1 MLMEVSYS
9 NGLEPDL
16 SQQYPPPLLPKPG
29 KDNARLQK
37 LKKKRAKK
45 KGSLSQTPIP
55 FRSCLSPVNEA
66 STDLEHSDQS
76 SPPRTPDSVYI
87 ADSSVSSF
95 PFGSLYD
102 HSATAFPHPQNIP
115 YCQSGSFPSQS
126 YMTHMRTSEELVAP
140 LFECSSFLFDEA
152 TPLMIPPLA
161 SATPSPPEQV
171 LAPPLSSAFSS
182 NMTPNSHGSV
192 TTVPPVAVSQ
202 SSPKISTHSLTLFP
216 AAPNSGPGPGPVAS
230 QVADQPPVQLVP
242 SVSNTQTQPFIPS
255 QGETNTISKE
265 SPQSQTS
272 SWNSKSTSNGN
283 FVPSQMS
290 PEITASK
297 ISLVE
302 AMAEAKPAPQTRIY
316 TSKATFYEIS
326 KPLSIHDLT
335 ETKPSYQGESL
346 SAAHKDKVVS
356 AVKTDQNVSV
366 SRTQCGRPKT
376 PSCKPAQVSTPI
388 FEISKPNPLLFAA
401 SPAFNCSQ
409 DLQTPAIPN
418 ETLRHN
424 SAFQTSGM
432 NKSPVITEELKPDVK
447 HITSIQQT
455 SNNKEIE
462 IQQTRKSTINL
473 SVANAALYHRE
484 NLTSSISPPESSVV
498 KPTLIEAV
506 TPKLKTSHVGENEA
520 PSLPKVPTFL
530 SVPKTSNLNPTP
542 VISMQESTS
551 PTPMSYTHRP
561 PVFEA
566 RKSLASLLET
576 QMSLATSKPKS
587 RSTYY
592 GLTPAEYVAYGG
604 IRTIASH
611 QNSVP
616 CRVNETTSNKAQSAQ
631 SQSDATKQLNG
642 HQDLPTSVKV
652 STAHSLQS
660 LSSPK
665 DSGHPAERMITCS
678 KDVFGECRSEAHST
692 GIQLLKAS
700 SMDTIKPELPLGLA
714 QKTIQQSTSDVS
726 TPKASYSEAS
736 IPIPKAGEV
745 HTQLEAALNTTTC
758 LTDSCGLL
766 SSSSPLL
773 KSDSNAEI
781 QHYAKLSTVTVSGNN
796 HEKTPAKDE
805 SRVTN
810 VKQQSTGPKSIA
822 PVHSYQTA
830 GEISPSTVNGFNLQF
845 VAKPD
850 HKNLGTE
857 LEPKSLACAIINDT
871 FNSATKQSSKV
882 VSDTPLSS
890 EEAAETI
897 LPHEREKITQQ
908 NEVSREVILPS
919 KIQKG
924 NILPFVSTGHVLDK
938 TSTASNLSS
947 AVCKQS
953 VPITTG
959 SLLPHEPVRASIC
972 SLQSSISTMS
982 AAKQST
988 EFIQQLSAETQI
1000 YHHGQTAEKNINFP
1014 GAGLSL
1020 KLSKEPTVPSSSPVN
1035 TTLVGKPTA
1044 VAKVPSQSII
1054 ATKSPNISETE
1065 FPSETDISNMPIK
1078 EPQKTNIENVLVDT
1092 LSYIDKVVQGPSFCT
1107 NLSKTTAEITQAT
1120 ETTSNIPDKDATV
1133 WSQANYEPKLPT
1145 YIYNNTKRASSST
1158 GNTKQ
1163 YPQVTSER
1171 MGLLS
1176 GKMQAEHLPSIPA
1189 GTTLTKPASN
1199 ISKGNVALNTGLKKT
1214 KRLNENCAGLINV
1227 STSSKDIVLH
1237 GEPGGIEAVQ
1247 HNRPAA
1253 ETAQSNKSILGSSAH
1268 SIPATETK
1276 VTNKLHTE
1284 AIIPMTDPGV
1294 ISNQTFT
1301 KGQISKQT
1309 VPSSPIMRQIPPKSP
1324 QMRSGRTESQAE
1336 TKLPIDAK
1344 FVSGSFSQ
1352 KRGYANSQTDSKQIG
1367 NSLAV
1372 QMSLEASVSQISSKT
1387 AIKEQSP
1394 LIQLVNDNNILASP
1408 KTKPKDSVTS
1418 SIETTASIS
1427 TGHVIGNISNISVQQ
1442 QADTMPSQIMS
1453 ESKDQT
1459 SANLVKQIE
1468 QTVTETKKS
1477 FETVTHSVTPQTP
1490 SQPCLNNYAATNIQ
1504 PLSEANRD
1512 FKAPF
1517 SPRPTAKLWTA
1528 SRASPLPEPRVCST
1542 PIQTNM
1548 PTSPKC
1554 RKTPVSFY
1562 QTTKP
1567 KPSSVIMKDQAN
1579 RPITPLQNN
1588 TSGSTVQTSVKAF
1601 TESISKTEIKLPT
1614 SRGTSD
1620 PEVNAHSQVKTNIE
1634 SNCINDT
1641 KLSPPKTEA
1650 SAPNHLT
1657 DKNSKPSL
1665 KAEASTKQ
1673 AESRPSSVTV
1683 ETKPKTAKA
1692 VTSQSPPDL
1701 VQISS
1706 HSSNV
1711 QPLTELP
1718 VQNNTPSEPAT
1729 DTVMKPPIVKAAVI
1743 DSTTP
1748 ASLPQA
1754 SVSVKAPSPN
1764 RGMSPPSQQKAGHK
1778 DKDVLKTKATPAPTE
1793 AAAEPFTKS
1802 ATSTAS
1808 STFDKE
1814 NVTSEKAPSSTE
1826 PKAAKKLKGLKG
1838 KLSGWTRLKKHMV
1851 VETDEPKFPEP
1862 GAKSQVD
1869 ATDINEKTDQGDS
1882 ENSGQSA
1889 NQDIVVKNTEG
1900 PKALKMWD
1908 ALLFQMFSTK
1918 ERIMQQIDNTKK
1930 DSEKKKASKD
1940 NQAEVPSFVNRL
1952 PILLYSPRFDARK
1965 LKEAAEK
1972 PLTKIAAV
1980 FERGLIKR
1988 KTQEDERKDF
1998 NRTARGFNPT

>member
-87 ADSSVSSF
+87 ADSSESSF

-126 YMTHMRTSEELVAP
+126 YLTHMRTSEELVAP

-152 TPLMIPPLA
+152 IPFMIPPLA
-161 SATPSPPEQV
+161 SPTPSPPEQV
-171 LAPPLSSAFSS
+171 LAPPLYSAFSS

-216 AAPNSGPGPGPVAS
+216 AAPNSGPGPVAS
-230 QVADQPPVQLVP
+230 QVADQPPVQVVP

-265 SPQSQTS
+265 IPQSQTS

-290 PEITASK
+290 SEITASK

-335 ETKPSYQGESL
+335 ETKPTYQGESL
-346 SAAHKDKVVS
+346 SAAHKDEVS
-356 AVKTDQNVSV
+356 AVKTDQKVSV

-409 DLQTPAIPN
+409 DLQAPAIPN
-418 ETLRHN
+418 KTLRHN

-432 NKSPVITEELKPDVK
+432 SKSPVITEELKPDVK

-462 IQQTRKSTINL
+462 IQQTRKNTINL
-473 SVANAALYHRE
+473 SVANAGLYHRE

-506 TPKLKTSHVGENEA
+506 TPKLKTNHVGENEA
-520 PSLPKVPTFL
+520 PSLPKVPIFL
-530 SVPKTSNLNPTP
+530 SVPETSNLNPTP

-611 QNSVP
+611 QNSVA
-616 CRVNETTSNKAQSAQ
+616 CRVNETTSNKA
-631 SQSDATKQLNG
+631 QSDATKQLNG

-652 STAHSLQS
+652 TAAHSLQS

-665 DSGHPAERMITCS
+665 DSGHPAERMVTCS
-678 KDVFGECRSEAHST
+678 KDVFGECRSEAHNT
-692 GIQLLKAS
+692 GTQLLKAS

-714 QKTIQQSTSDVS
+714 QKTIQQSTSDAS

-766 SSSSPLL
+766 SSASPLL
-773 KSDSNAEI
+773 KLDSKEEI
-781 QHYAKLSTVTVSGNN
+781 QHYAKVSTVTENGNN
-796 HEKTPAKDE
+796 HEKTPAKGE
-805 SRVTN
+805 PRLTN
-810 VKQQSTGPKSIA
+810 VKQQSGPKDIA

-850 HKNLGTE
+850 LKNLGTE
-857 LEPKSLACAIINDT
+857 LEPKSLACAIMDDT
-871 FNSATKQSSKV
+871 FISATKQSSKV

-890 EEAAETI
+890 KEAAETI
-897 LPHEREKITQQ
+897 LLHEREKITQQ

-924 NILPFVSTGHVLDK
+924 NILPSVSTGHVLDK

-1000 YHHGQTAEKNINFP
+1000 YHHGQTAEKNIIFS

-1020 KLSKEPTVPSSSPVN
+1020 KLFKEPTVPSPSPVN
-1035 TTLVGKPTA
+1035 TTLGGKPTA
-1044 VAKVPSQSII
+1044 VAKVPSQSSI
-1054 ATKSPNISETE
+1054 ATKSPNILGTE
-1065 FPSETDISNMPIK
+1065 LPLETDISNMPIK
-1078 EPQKTNIENVLVDT
+1078 EPQKPNIENVLVDT
-1092 LSYIDKVVQGPSFCT
+1092 LSCIDKVVQGPSFCT

-1120 ETTSNIPDKDATV
+1120 ETTSNIPDKDAIV
-1133 WSQANYEPKLPT
+1133 WSRANYEPKLPT
-1145 YIYNNTKRASSST
+1145 YMYNNTKRASSST
-1158 GNTKQ
+1158 LNTKQ

-1189 GTTLTKPASN
+1189 GTTLNKPASN
-1199 ISKGNVALNTGLKKT
+1199 LSKGNVALNTGSNET
-1214 KRLNENCAGLINV
+1214 KRLNEHCAGLINV
-1227 STSSKDIVLH
+1227 STCQDIVLH
-1237 GEPGGIEAVQ
+1237 GEPRGIEDVQ

-1253 ETAQSNKSILGSSAH
+1253 ETSQSNKSILGSSAH
-1268 SIPATETK
+1268 SIPAIETK

-1284 AIIPMTDPGV
+1284 AILPMTDPGV

-1309 VPSSPIMRQIPPKSP
+1309 VPSSPIMRHIPPKSP

-1336 TKLPIDAK
+1336 TKLTIDAK

-1352 KRGYANSQTDSKQIG
+1352 KRGYANSQTDSKKIG

-1372 QMSLEASVSQISSKT
+1372 QMSFEASVSQISSKT

-1394 LIQLVNDNNILASP
+1394 LIQPVNDNNILASP

-1418 SIETTASIS
+1418 NIETTPSIS
-1427 TGHVIGNISNISVQQ
+1427 TGHIIGNISSISVQQ
-1442 QADTMPSQIMS
+1442 QADIMPSQIMS

-1459 SANLVKQIE
+1459 SANLVKQVE
-1468 QTVTETKKS
+1468 QTVTETNKTL
-1477 FETVTHSVTPQTP
+1477 ETVTHSVNPQTT
-1490 SQPCLNNYAATNIQ
+1490 SQPSLNNYAATNIQ

-1517 SPRPTAKLWTA
+1517 SPRPTAKPWTA
-1528 SRASPLPEPRVCST
+1528 TRASPLPEPRVCST

-1579 RPITPLQNN
+1579 HPITTLQNN
-1588 TSGSTVQTSVKAF
+1588 TSGSTVQTSVKSF

-1657 DKNSKPSL
+1657 HQNSKPSL
-1665 KAEASTKQ
+1665 KAKASTKQ
-1673 AESRPSSVTV
+1673 AGSRPSSVTV

-1692 VTSQSPPDL
+1692 YTSQSPPDL
-1701 VQISS
+1701 VEISS

-1814 NVTSEKAPSSTE
+1814 IVTSEKAPSSTE

-1851 VETDEPKFPEP
+1851 VETEEPKFPEP

-1882 ENSGQSA
+1882 ERSGQCA

-1918 ERIMQQIDNTKK
+1918 DRIIQQINNTKK